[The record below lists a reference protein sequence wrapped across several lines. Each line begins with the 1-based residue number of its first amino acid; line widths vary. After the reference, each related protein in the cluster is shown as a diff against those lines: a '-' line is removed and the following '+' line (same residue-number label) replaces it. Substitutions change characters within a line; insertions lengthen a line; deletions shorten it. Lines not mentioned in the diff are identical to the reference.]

1 LLSIFTSLVSPYRRV
16 AERFLLI
23 NHCAVI
29 GVDGVNLQVFIVIV
43 NSNFLLFFMAHAADL
58 LLGGVV

>member
-1 LLSIFTSLVSPYRRV
+1 V